1 MLAASLGASGA
12 FPLLN
17 VSVLLATL
25 SVSCWFL
32 CMSVLMSARMVETF
46 TDCVSDGE
54 RKKTTTRTMASVT
67 RSNNKLILIRSEE
80 HTSELQSR
88 QYLVCRLLLEKKKI

>member
-1 MLAASLGASGA
+1 MSNVSLMLAASLAASGA
-12 FPLLN
+12 FPLVN

-67 RSNNKLILIRSEE
+67 RSNNKLVLI
-80 HTSELQSR
+80 HFPLFDIDNPLYFQD
-88 QYLVCRLLLEKKKI
+88 